1 MFKEVLKQML
11 PFFILLAVLWLAAEI
26 LERSFSGGPSRI
38 SPATEPPAWEA
49 SGPE

>member
-38 SPATEPPAWEA
+38 SPTEA
-49 SGPE
+49 SPARESSAPE

>member
-38 SPATEPPAWEA
+38 TPAAEMPVPETPEPE
-49 SGPE
+49 

>member
-11 PFFILLAVLWLAAEI
+11 PFIILMAALWLVAEI

-38 SPATEPPAWEA
+38 STPAAATPMPP
-49 SGPE
+49 GPAE